1 MSQRILLPPGWPRPH
16 GYSNGIAAEGR
27 LVFTAGQIA
36 WDETN
41 VIQTDS
47 MAGQV
52 AQTLKNTVAVLAEAE
67 AEPRHIVRM
76 TWYITS
82 RSEYL
87 EHAKEIGRI
96 WREIIGKHYPAMA
109 VIEVS
114 ALIESAAKVEFET
127 TAVVPPCTNPH
138 NLVFRN

>member
-114 ALIESAAKVEFET
+114 GLIESAAKVEIET
-127 TAVVPPCTNPH
+127 TAVVPPCTNTH
-138 NLVFRN
+138 NE

>member
-87 EHAKEIGRI
+87 EHAKEIGII

-114 ALIESAAKVEFET
+114 ALIESAAKVEIET
-127 TAVVPPCTNPH
+127 TAVVPPC
-138 NLVFRN
+138 RG

>member
-1 MSQRILLPPGWPRPH
+1 MAQKILLPPGWPRPH
-16 GYSNGIAAEGR
+16 GYANGIAAEGR
-27 LVFTAGQIA
+27 LVFTAGQIG
-36 WDETN
+36 WDETH
-41 VIQTDS
+41 VIQSDR

-87 EHAKEIGRI
+87 EDIKEIGRI
-96 WREIIGKHYPAMA
+96 WREIIGRHYPAMA

-114 ALIESAAKVEFET
+114 ALIESTAKVEIET
-127 TAVVPPCTNPH
+127 TAVVPT
-138 NLVFRN
+138 

>member
-114 ALIESAAKVEFET
+114 ALIESAAKVEIET
-127 TAVVPPCTNPH
+127 TAVVPTCTNPTT
-138 NLVFRN
+138 

>member
-1 MSQRILLPPGWPRPH
+1 MSQKILLPPGWPRPA

-36 WDETN
+36 WDESH

-52 AQTLKNTVAVLAEAE
+52 AQTLKNIVAVLAEAD
-67 AEPRHIVRM
+67 AAPRHIVRM

-87 EHAKEIGRI
+87 EDIKEIGRV
-96 WREIIGKHYPAMA
+96 WRQIIGKHYPAMA
-109 VIEVS
+109 VIEIS
-114 ALIESAAKVEFET
+114 ALIESAAKVEIET
-127 TAVVPPCTNPH
+127 TAVVPPCTDP
-138 NLVFRN
+138 RSE

>member
-1 MSQRILLPPGWPRPH
+1 MSHKILLPPGWPRPP
-16 GYSNGIAAEGR
+16 GYANGIAAQGR
-27 LVFTAGQIA
+27 LVFTAGQIG
-36 WDETN
+36 WDESH

-52 AQTLKNTVAVLAEAE
+52 AQTLKNTVAVLAEAD

-87 EHAKEIGRI
+87 QDIKEIGRV
-96 WREIIGKHYPAMA
+96 WRKIIGKHYPAMA

-114 ALIESAAKVEFET
+114 ALIESAAKVEIET
-127 TAVVPPCTNPH
+127 TAVVPN
-138 NLVFRN
+138 